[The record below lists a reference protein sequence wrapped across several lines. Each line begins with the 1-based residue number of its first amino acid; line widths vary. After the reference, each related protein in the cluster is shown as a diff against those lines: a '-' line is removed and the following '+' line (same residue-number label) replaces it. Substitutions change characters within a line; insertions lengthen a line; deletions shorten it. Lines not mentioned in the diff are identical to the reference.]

1 MDSAIVKKR
10 MVRLSQ
16 GLHRRM
22 NDDPR
27 LTAIDKS
34 LKTIER
40 HLVDMKRD
48 LAAAASPQP
57 VDMEIADATG

>member
-1 MDSAIVKKR
+1 
-10 MVRLSQ
+10 LSQ

-57 VDMEIADATG
+57 VEMEIADAAG